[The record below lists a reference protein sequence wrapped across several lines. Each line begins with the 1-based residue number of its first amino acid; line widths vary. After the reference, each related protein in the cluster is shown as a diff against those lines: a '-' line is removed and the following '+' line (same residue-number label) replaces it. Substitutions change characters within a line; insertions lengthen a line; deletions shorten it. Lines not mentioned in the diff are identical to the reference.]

1 MRKILFTLLALIA
14 TAAMAQGKVKD
25 HVEVVY
31 FHGKQRCLT
40 CMAIEK
46 YAREV
51 VDSDFAREKQ
61 SGKVL
66 FRTVDITTP
75 EGAKLAKK
83 YRVSWS
89 SLYIN
94 GWKGGKE
101 KRNDLTAFAFKHA
114 RKHTAEFKK
123 EVKKTIQKNLP

>member
-1 MRKILFTLLALIA
+1 MRKILFILLVLIA

-75 EGAKLAKK
+75 EGAKHAKK

-101 KRNDLTAFAFKHA
+101 KRNDLTSFAFKHA

>member
-1 MRKILFTLLALIA
+1 MRKILFILLMLIA
-14 TAAMAQGKVKD
+14 TAAMAQGRVKD

-51 VDSDFAREKQ
+51 VDTDFAREKQ

>member
-1 MRKILFTLLALIA
+1 MRKILFILLVLIA

-51 VDSDFAREKQ
+51 VDTDFARETQ

>member
-1 MRKILFTLLALIA
+1 MRKILFMLLVLIA

-101 KRNDLTAFAFKHA
+101 KRNDLTYFAFKHA

>member
-1 MRKILFTLLALIA
+1 MRQILFILLVLIA
-14 TAAMAQGKVKD
+14 TAAMAQGRVKD

>member
-1 MRKILFTLLALIA
+1 MRKILFILLVLTA

-51 VDSDFAREKQ
+51 VDTDFAREKQ

-101 KRNDLTAFAFKHA
+101 KRNDLTSFAFKHA

>member
-1 MRKILFTLLALIA
+1 MRKILFILLVLIA

-51 VDSDFAREKQ
+51 VDTDFAREKQ

-101 KRNDLTAFAFKHA
+101 KRNDLTAFAFKQA
-114 RKHTAEFKK
+114 RQDTAEFKK
-123 EVKKTIQKNLP
+123 EVKKTIQKSLP

>member
-1 MRKILFTLLALIA
+1 MRKILFILLALIA
-14 TAAMAQGKVKD
+14 TAALSQGKVKD

-51 VDSDFAREKQ
+51 VDTDFAREKQ

>member
-1 MRKILFTLLALIA
+1 MRKILFILLALIA

-25 HVEVVY
+25 PVEVVY

-51 VDSDFAREKQ
+51 VDTDFAREKQ

-101 KRNDLTAFAFKHA
+101 KRNDLTSFAFKHA

-123 EVKKTIQKNLP
+123 EVKNTIQKNLP

>member
-1 MRKILFTLLALIA
+1 MRKNLFILLVLIA

-51 VDSDFAREKQ
+51 VDTDFAREKQ

-66 FRTVDITTP
+66 FRTVDITSP

>member
-1 MRKILFTLLALIA
+1 MRKILFILLVLIA
-14 TAAMAQGKVKD
+14 TAAMAQGRVKD

-51 VDSDFAREKQ
+51 VDTDFAREKQ

-101 KRNDLTAFAFKHA
+101 KRNDVAAFAFKHA
-114 RKHTAEFKK
+114 RQDTAEFKK
-123 EVKKTIQKNLP
+123 EVKKTIQKSLP

>member
-1 MRKILFTLLALIA
+1 MRKILFILLVLIA
-14 TAAMAQGKVKD
+14 TAAMAQGRVKD

-51 VDSDFAREKQ
+51 VDTDFAREKQ

-114 RKHTAEFKK
+114 RQDTAEFKK

>member
-1 MRKILFTLLALIA
+1 MRKILFILLALIA
-14 TAAMAQGKVKD
+14 TAAMAQGRVKD

-51 VDSDFAREKQ
+51 VDFDFAREKQ

-75 EGAKLAKK
+75 EGTKLAKK

-101 KRNDLTAFAFKHA
+101 KRNDLTSFAFKHA

>member
-1 MRKILFTLLALIA
+1 MRKILFTLLALSA
-14 TAAMAQGKVKD
+14 TAAMAPGKVKD

-51 VDSDFAREKQ
+51 VATDLAREKQ

>member
-1 MRKILFTLLALIA
+1 MRKILFILLMLIA

-51 VDSDFAREKQ
+51 VDTDFAREKQ

-101 KRNDLTAFAFKHA
+101 KRNDMTQFAFKNA
-114 RKHTAEFKK
+114 RKNANEFKK
-123 EVKKTIQKNLP
+123 GVSGKIKELMK

>member
-1 MRKILFTLLALIA
+1 MRKILFILLVLIA
-14 TAAMAQGKVKD
+14 PAAMAQGKVKD

-51 VDSDFAREKQ
+51 VDTDFAREKQ

-66 FRTVDITTP
+66 FRTVDITSP

>member
-1 MRKILFTLLALIA
+1 MRKILFILLVLIA
-14 TAAMAQGKVKD
+14 TAAMAQGRVKD

-51 VDSDFAREKQ
+51 VDSDFARAKQ

-101 KRNDLTAFAFKHA
+101 KRNELAALAFKHA
-114 RKHTAEFKK
+114 RKHAAEFKK

>member
-1 MRKILFTLLALIA
+1 MRKILFILLALIA

-51 VDSDFAREKQ
+51 VDTDFAREKQ

-66 FRTVDITTP
+66 FRTVDITSP

-101 KRNDLTAFAFKHA
+101 KRNDLTAFAFNHA

>member
-1 MRKILFTLLALIA
+1 MRKILFILLVLIA

-51 VDSDFAREKQ
+51 VDSDLAREKQ

>member
-1 MRKILFTLLALIA
+1 
-14 TAAMAQGKVKD
+14 MAQGRVKD

-51 VDSDFAREKQ
+51 VDTDFAREKH

-101 KRNDLTAFAFKHA
+101 KRNDLTSFAFKHA

>member
-1 MRKILFTLLALIA
+1 MRKILFILLVLIS
-14 TAAMAQGKVKD
+14 TAAMAQGRVKD

-51 VDSDFAREKQ
+51 VDTDFASEKQ

-101 KRNDLTAFAFKHA
+101 KRNDLTSFAFKHA

>member
-1 MRKILFTLLALIA
+1 MRKILFILLALIA

-25 HVEVVY
+25 QVEVVY

-51 VDSDFAREKQ
+51 VDTDFAREKQ
-61 SGKVL
+61 SGKVR
-66 FRTVDITTP
+66 FRTVDITSP

>member
-1 MRKILFTLLALIA
+1 MRKILFILLVLTA

-51 VDSDFAREKQ
+51 VDTDFAREKQ

>member
-1 MRKILFTLLALIA
+1 MRKILFILLVLTA

-101 KRNDLTAFAFKHA
+101 KRNNLTSFAFKHA
-114 RKHTAEFKK
+114 RKHTAEFKT

>member
-1 MRKILFTLLALIA
+1 MRKILFILLVLIA

-51 VDSDFAREKQ
+51 VDTDFAREKQ

-66 FRTVDITTP
+66 FRTVDITSP

>member
-1 MRKILFTLLALIA
+1 MRKLLFILLVLIA

-51 VDSDFAREKQ
+51 VDTDFAREKQ

>member
-1 MRKILFTLLALIA
+1 MRKILFILLMLTA
-14 TAAMAQGKVKD
+14 TAAMAQGRVKD

-51 VDSDFAREKQ
+51 VDTDFAREKQ

>member
-1 MRKILFTLLALIA
+1 MRKILFILLVLIA
-14 TAAMAQGKVKD
+14 TAAMAQSKVKD

-51 VDSDFAREKQ
+51 VDTDFAREKQ

-101 KRNDLTAFAFKHA
+101 KRNDLTSFAFKHA
-114 RKHTAEFKK
+114 RKHADEFKK

>member
-1 MRKILFTLLALIA
+1 MRKILFILLVLIA

-66 FRTVDITTP
+66 FRTVDITTS

>member
-1 MRKILFTLLALIA
+1 MRKILFILLVLTA

-51 VDSDFAREKQ
+51 VDTDFAREKQ
-61 SGKVL
+61 SSKVL

-101 KRNDLTAFAFKHA
+101 KRNNLTSFAFKHA
-114 RKHTAEFKK
+114 RKHAAEFKK

>member
-1 MRKILFTLLALIA
+1 MRKILFILLTLIA
-14 TAAMAQGKVKD
+14 TAAMAQGRVKD

-51 VDSDFAREKQ
+51 VDTDFAREKQ

-75 EGAKLAKK
+75 EGTKLAKK

-101 KRNDLTAFAFKHA
+101 KRNDLTSFAFKHA

>member
-1 MRKILFTLLALIA
+1 MRKILFILLVLIA

-51 VDSDFAREKQ
+51 VDTDFAREKQ

>member
-1 MRKILFTLLALIA
+1 MRKILFILLALIA

-66 FRTVDITTP
+66 FRTVDITTS

-89 SLYIN
+89 SRYIN

>member
-1 MRKILFTLLALIA
+1 MRKILFILMVLIA

-51 VDSDFAREKQ
+51 VDTDFAREKQ

>member
-1 MRKILFTLLALIA
+1 MRKILFILLVLIA

-51 VDSDFAREKQ
+51 VDTDFAREKQ

-114 RKHTAEFKK
+114 RQDTAEFKK
-123 EVKKTIQKNLP
+123 EVKKTIQKSLP

>member
-1 MRKILFTLLALIA
+1 MRKILFILLMLIA
-14 TAAMAQGKVKD
+14 TAAMAQGRVKD

-51 VDSDFAREKQ
+51 VDTDFAREKQ

-94 GWKGGKE
+94 DWKGGKE
-101 KRNDLTAFAFKHA
+101 KRNDLTSFAFKHA
-114 RKHTAEFKK
+114 RKHADEFKK

>member
-1 MRKILFTLLALIA
+1 MRKILFILLVLTA
-14 TAAMAQGKVKD
+14 TAAMAQGRVKD

-101 KRNDLTAFAFKHA
+101 KRNDLTSFAFKHA

>member
-1 MRKILFTLLALIA
+1 MRKILFILLVLIA

-51 VDSDFAREKQ
+51 VDTDFAREKQ

-114 RKHTAEFKK
+114 RQDTAEFKK

>member
-1 MRKILFTLLALIA
+1 MRKILFILLVLIA
-14 TAAMAQGKVKD
+14 TAAMAQGRVKD